1 MLCDKSLKTALL
13 ISAVFHT
20 LTLCSLSYFRSAGS
34 EELSPDIKVMYVPR
48 EEDSRQTRLIKENTP
63 PPQKKPA
70 EETAKTNTAVSPK
83 IEASLSQE
91 KQTVIPQPAQPVKQS
106 PPKGEARIEIP
117 PELPKEDKQ
126 LYLDYYQSIRE
137 KIRRY
142 VLKNCHYYIECGEV
156 CLFFILSSEGSLQE
170 INVLEQRSSQNVI
183 LRGIAKRS
191 LLQAAPFLPFPQGLD
206 QPRLSFNV
214 TISFETE

>member
-1 MLCDKSLKTALL
+1 MLCDKSLKMAFL

-20 LTLCSLSYFRSAGS
+20 LALCSLSYFRSAES
-34 EELSPDIKVMYVPR
+34 EGLSPEIKVMYVPR
-48 EEDSRQTRLIKENTP
+48 EEDIRQTRLIKENTP

-70 EETAKTNTAVSPK
+70 EETAKTNTAK

-142 VLKNCHYYIECGEV
+142 VLKNCHYYIECGDV
-156 CLFFILSSEGSLQE
+156 CLFFILSSEGCLQE
-170 INVLEQRSSQNVI
+170 INVLDERSSQNAI
-183 LRGIAKRS
+183 LREIAKRS